1 MATNGHGLTRYDLLL
16 KECISGRALNESA
29 DEAVLPQIFGY
40 LMPDN
45 PVTGSLSKTEIV
57 NGFEALVDSMKTK
70 KIKNGKADAGMTFLG
85 QFVDHDITLDA
96 TSAIGTA
103 IDPRNIRNIRTPSL
117 DLDCVYGDGPEA
129 SGFMYSRKHEGFLLF
144 GRKDSPLDLPRTSHG
159 AALIGDFR
167 NDENIIVSQVQGAF
181 ICLHNI
187 LMNLAEESS
196 TDHADIRSCA
206 EMNIRREVWH
216 DIIPPNLM
224 NFEQVRRF
232 VRLHYQWIILH
243 ELLPAFVDDKIIAS
257 TLEQDPFW
265 DLGPV
270 MPVEFS
276 VAAYRFGHATVQPEY
291 NLKKG
296 DKARQ
301 LFAMNGFSPRG
312 PESDIEMAQFFDVRG
327 SRAQKALPVGTEMAA
342 TLFKLPDNIVNAP
355 LHWGEHEIP
364 IPQAKKLA
372 LRNILRD
379 RTTMQLASGQQAAR
393 HLGFDP
399 LLAPQVLRD
408 NGIDKT
414 PLWFYCL
421 QEAQQLGAGRL
432 TNVGGSIVAS
442 VIIRLLK
449 LDPTSVL
456 NTPDF
461 TPWSGFGKTFSMGNL
476 MKYVEDH
483 RDDLPQKK
491 DLFCG

>member
-1 MATNGHGLTRYDLLL
+1 MATNGHGLTRYDMLM
-16 KECISGRALNESA
+16 KECVAGRALNETA
-29 DEAVLPQIFGY
+29 DDAVLPQIFGY
-40 LMPDN
+40 LMPEN
-45 PVTGSLSKTEIV
+45 PLTGSLSKKQIV
-57 NGFEALVDSMKTK
+57 DGFDALVESMRTD
-70 KIKNGKADAGMTFLG
+70 KIKNGKADAGMTFFG

-129 SGFMYSRKHEGFLLF
+129 SNFMYSQKHEGFLLF
-144 GRKDSPLDLPRTSHG
+144 GRKDSPLDLTRNSEG
-159 AALIGDFR
+159 RAIIGDFR
-167 NDENIIVSQVQGAF
+167 NDENIIVSQIQGAF

-187 LMNLAEESS
+187 LMNLVEEGGSE
-196 TDHADIRSCA
+196 HGDIKGCA

-232 VRLHYQWIILH
+232 IRLHYQWLVLH
-243 ELLPAFVDDKIIAS
+243 ELLPAFVDAKIIES
-257 TLEQDPFW
+257 TLQQDPFW

-291 NLKKG
+291 HLKKG
-296 DKARQ
+296 DKPKQ

-312 PESDIEMAQFFDVRG
+312 PAWDIEMAQFFDVRG
-327 SRAQKALPVGTEMAA
+327 SRAQKALPVGTEMAE
-342 TLFKLPDNIVNAP
+342 TLFKLPDIIVGKP
-355 LHWGEHEIP
+355 LNWGEFEIP
-364 IPQAKKLA
+364 VRQAKKLA

-379 RTTMQLASGQQAAR
+379 RTTMHLTSGQQAAR

-399 LLAPQVLRD
+399 LLAPQELRD
-408 NGIDKT
+408 HGIDKT

-421 QEAQQLGAGRL
+421 QEAQQLGVGRL
-432 TNVGGSIVAS
+432 TNVGGSVVAS

-461 TPWSGFGKTFSMGNL
+461 QPWSGFGRTFSMDNL
-476 MKYVEDH
+476 MKYVEEN
-483 RDDLPQKK
+483 RDAIPQRK
-491 DLFCG
+491 DLSSD